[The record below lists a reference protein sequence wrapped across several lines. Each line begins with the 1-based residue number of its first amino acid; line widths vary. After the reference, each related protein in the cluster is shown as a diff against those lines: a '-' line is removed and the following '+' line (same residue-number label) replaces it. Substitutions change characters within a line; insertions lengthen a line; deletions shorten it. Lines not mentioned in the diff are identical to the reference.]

1 MATASATM
9 DRGEALVRAREARD
23 RAAEE
28 ALLAEYEREQAEKAA
43 RERASAQ
50 ASALA
55 AELERRQREHD
66 ARQRLQ
72 QKVRQLLTLALRARD
87 LLSTGLLRAGA
98 G

>member
-1 MATASATM
+1 M
-9 DRGEALVRAREARD
+9 DRGEALFRAREARE

-28 ALLAEYEREQAEKAA
+28 ALLADYEREQAEKAA

-50 ASALA
+50 AAALA

-72 QKVRQLLTLALRARD
+72 QKVRRAPRLRSHVKRAAD
-87 LLSTGLLRAGA
+87 AQPLRAGA

>member
-1 MATASATM
+1 M
-9 DRGEALVRAREARD
+9 DRGEALFRAREARE

-28 ALLAEYEREQAEKAA
+28 ALLADYEREQAEKAA

-50 ASALA
+50 AAALA

-72 QKVRQLLTLALRARD
+72 QKVRGQLMGCTCFVSGGSDAR
-87 LLSTGLLRAGA
+87 LLRAGA

>member
-1 MATASATM
+1 M
-9 DRGEALVRAREARD
+9 DRGEALFRAREARE

-28 ALLAEYEREQAEKAA
+28 ALLADYEREQAEKAA

-50 ASALA
+50 AAALA

-72 QKVRQLLTLALRARD
+72 QKVRRAPPLPSHATRAAD
-87 LLSTGLLRAGA
+87 ARPLRAGA